1 MSKPTI
7 TRRDLGGVA
16 TGAGLL
22 AAASGM
28 IVEAPAQTASKTFML
43 IHGAWHGGLRPCC
56 AGGSRSG
63 RWSLA
68 ELPFSHGRA
77 LVRGRNVPEKSRL
90 RCSDLCR
97 LCVCRILVLVLGP
110 RNSSRGGKL
119 LTAKA
124 PARSEAA
131 RAFFAVTPATAVPT
145 PPRLRSESSMGM
157 TDATA
162 GIHRGAGERGDVAA
176 GGPGAAGRQRI
187 GVLIGDLT

>member
-1 MSKPTI
+1 MLTVRPPPKGDALLS
-7 TRRDLGGVA
+7 
-16 TGAGLL
+16 GLAPPPARGFFHYCGL
-22 AAASGM
+22 AARAVSLDDGR
-28 IVEAPAQTASKTFML
+28 
-43 IHGAWHGGLRPCC
+43 LRSYPSPT
-56 AGGSRSG
+56 G
-63 RWSLA
+63 
-68 ELPFSHGRA
+68 EA

-162 GIHRGAGERGDVAA
+162 GFIAGLGSAA
-176 GGPGAAGRQRI
+176 AQGGYIDA
-187 GVLIGDLT
+187 